1 MLSHHLC
8 PWKMHNSLAKKVL
21 KPIQHYLIEGRA
33 DYSTQTKTKSFLNE
47 KHIHDFGKVN
57 HAMNLNCKLGNTLQK
72 SRPFAKKYLFLYIVY
87 YYYIR
92 GQSFIIISSPA
103 SYGIVKSLEAEMLL
117 ERILPTALSLRIKS
131 MLGRSSFST
140 IEKTKS
146 K

>member
-57 HAMNLNCKLGNTLQK
+57 HAMNLNCKLGKYSPEIKTICQKNTC
-72 SRPFAKKYLFLYIVY
+72 
-87 YYYIR
+87 
-92 GQSFIIISSPA
+92 
-103 SYGIVKSLEAEMLL
+103 SL
-117 ERILPTALSLRIKS
+117 LSLHKRPI
-131 MLGRSSFST
+131 LHHY
-140 IEKTKS
+140 
-146 K
+146 